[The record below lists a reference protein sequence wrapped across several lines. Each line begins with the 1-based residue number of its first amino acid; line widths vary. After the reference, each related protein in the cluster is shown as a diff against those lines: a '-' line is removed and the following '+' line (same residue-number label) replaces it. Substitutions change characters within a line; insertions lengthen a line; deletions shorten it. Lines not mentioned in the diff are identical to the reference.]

1 MTDEYLYSCST
12 IPLFELGSLHHDYY
26 LLNIRLPV
34 DTERKMNLN
43 TGNIRDLHL
52 TVIYQNGGFTKV
64 WLSLKTVFFP
74 LIVAIMIWFWNRVHQ
89 LQRSPVLIEYMLL
102 YLGGALT
109 FLNRKLI
116 TNIPKI
122 YLSILI
128 IFCSFL
134 LPVPLEYLTLMFD
147 MPFILLIG
155 DIRQGIFYA
164 MLLSFWL
171 VFAGEHMLIQ
181 ESAGNSTLKT
191 YWRHLSAV
199 AIGCLSLF
207 VFDVCERGAQ
217 LRNPFGTIWVS
228 RIGSN
233 ILVNVE

>member
-43 TGNIRDLHL
+43 IGNIRDLHL

-89 LQRSPVLIEYMLL
+89 LQRSPVFIEYMLV

-109 FLNRKLI
+109 FLNRK
-116 TNIPKI
+116 
-122 YLSILI
+122 
-128 IFCSFL
+128 
-134 LPVPLEYLTLMFD
+134 
-147 MPFILLIG
+147 
-155 DIRQGIFYA
+155 
-164 MLLSFWL
+164 
-171 VFAGEHMLIQ
+171 
-181 ESAGNSTLKT
+181 
-191 YWRHLSAV
+191 
-199 AIGCLSLF
+199 
-207 VFDVCERGAQ
+207 
-217 LRNPFGTIWVS
+217 
-228 RIGSN
+228 
-233 ILVNVE
+233 